1 MTLGEFPSF
10 GFCFRN
16 LPIWVNNNCINVSWT
31 ILKEFCFSE
40 TLFRID
46 SDLQAYHQ
54 PKGFRYK
61 ITKNYFLD
69 HCERQ
74 EIPKSR
80 VNEILN
86 LQIGN
91 LFNDYQKN
99 LNRGNFGRSERSKMK
114 THLRSKM
121 KNIQKYSLN
130 RLRKEQE
137 EKFNSR
143 QYQPR

>member
-1 MTLGEFPSF
+1 MD
-10 GFCFRN
+10 
-16 LPIWVNNNCINVSWT
+16 T

-40 TLFRID
+40 NLFRTGRE
-46 SDLQAYHQ
+46 L
-54 PKGFRYK
+54 FTYK
-61 ITKNYFLD
+61 ITKNYFVD
-69 HCERQ
+69 HWERE

-143 QYQPR
+143 QYQPRWAWKF

>member
-1 MTLGEFPSF
+1 M
-10 GFCFRN
+10 
-16 LPIWVNNNCINVSWT
+16 
-31 ILKEFCFSE
+31 
-40 TLFRID
+40 
-46 SDLQAYHQ
+46 
-54 PKGFRYK
+54 
-61 ITKNYFLD
+61 D
-69 HCERQ
+69 HRKRQ

-143 QYQPR
+143 QYQPRLARQF